1 MQIVN
6 TEWGAFSNGL
16 PLTVFDKDMDAASI
30 NPGEQVSSSF
40 CHKCSFIVKGIIEL
54 WNTKSSMV
62 FIFYGQ
68 IFEKTISGMYLGEI
82 VRRVLLKM
90 AAEGALFGES
100 VPEKLSTPFVLR

>member
-1 MQIVN
+1 
-6 TEWGAFSNGL
+6 
-16 PLTVFDKDMDAASI
+16 
-30 NPGEQVSSSF
+30 
-40 CHKCSFIVKGIIEL
+40 
-54 WNTKSSMV
+54 MV

-100 VPEKLSTPFVLR
+100 VPEKLSTAFVLR